1 MNMLMRI
8 VCVHFTVHSFG
19 SLLRSREVSS
29 TTFCT
34 VEKTLHLLYPFSVVH
49 LGTRPIENR
58 RQVQKLSSIY

>member
-1 MNMLMRI
+1 MY
-8 VCVHFTVHSFG
+8 VHFTVHSFG

-58 RQVQKLSSIY
+58 RQV